1 MRSMIET
8 DNLLIPLHSRL
19 TLGHWLAN
27 CRCLARQET
36 ITLIAYGTDCLL
48 MRKLLASA
56 LLLVTLA
63 GLCGYGFWTLQ
74 RPEGHYLSDLRIE
87 LALNQGVPG
96 EHGNLLGIEPLL
108 FPSDYQNLSRLHRKL
123 SAYLEHARAQGLVNT
138 RTVVVLPE
146 HIGTWLWARGEK
158 KELYQVTQRREA
170 WQWLELSNPVRYG
183 LALLGANGDDRRSD
197 AHLRMKAAQM
207 AADYQH
213 LFGGLAREFGVT
225 LVAGSIVLPA
235 PYVEHG
241 VLHVGS
247 GPLFNTSLVFASDG
261 SVMGQPQYQQYPDSE
276 TRRYVHGGQQHPL
289 HVLQT
294 PAGRLGVLVGS
305 DSWYP
310 ANHQQLAAQ
319 SVQLIANPAFLSGRQ
334 SWQTPWRGNRHQRA
348 AATLP
353 LRRGEVSEQIAWQ
366 RLTLDASQGIS
377 SMSVFL
383 RGQFW
388 EQAGDGQGFASQAD
402 TLWAGSANPG
412 ARLLNLWL

>member
-1 MRSMIET
+1 
-8 DNLLIPLHSRL
+8 
-19 TLGHWLAN
+19 
-27 CRCLARQET
+27 
-36 ITLIAYGTDCLL
+36 

-56 LLLVTLA
+56 LALVVIA

-108 FPSDYQNLSRLHRKL
+108 YPGDYQNLSRLHRKL
-123 SAYLEHARAQGLVNT
+123 SAYLQQARDQGLVNA

-158 KELYQVTQRREA
+158 NELYQVTRHREA

-183 LALLGANGDDRRSD
+183 LAMLSASGDDRRTD
-197 AHLRMKAAQM
+197 AHLRMKATQM
-207 AADYQH
+207 AADYQQ
-213 LFGGLAREFGVT
+213 LFSGLAREFGVT

-235 PYVEHG
+235 PYVKDG
-241 VLHVGS
+241 MLRTGN
-247 GPLFNTSLVFASDG
+247 GPLFNSSLVFAGDG
-261 SVMGQPQYQQYPDSE
+261 RVLGQPQYQQYPDSE
-276 TRRYVHGGQQHPL
+276 TRRYVHDGRQQPL
-289 HVLQT
+289 QVLHT

-310 ANHQQLAAQ
+310 ANYKQLASAQ
-319 SVQLIANPAFLSGRQ
+319 MIANPAFLSGKH
-334 SWQTPWRGNRHQRA
+334 SWQSPWRGNRHQA
-348 AATLP
+348 AAAALP
-353 LRRGEVSEQIAWQ
+353 LRRGEVSEQAAWQ
-366 RLTLDASQGIS
+366 QLTQQASDGAA

-388 EQAGDGQGFASQAD
+388 EQAGDGQGYASQAG
-402 TLWAGSANPG
+402 TLWAGSASQG